1 MDVKRASRKARGV
14 SMAAPPLAEQQH
26 QQVATPS
33 VEPKAAGKAS
43 SWKHDLHR
51 SFARVRLD
59 LAPSLVHVW
68 EIMWDHLPS
77 SNRPFHVSD
86 GTIAREAGFD
96 RSAATNALNELIRLG
111 LIVCISRGYR
121 GNRTASVWR
130 FPQSLP
136 SVPKRPRRTPPK
148 RQPD

>member
-1 MDVKRASRKARGV
+1 MDVKSASRKKRGI
-14 SMAAPPLAEQQH
+14 SRPAPPPAEPQPGAAA
-26 QQVATPS
+26 ATTPTP
-33 VEPKAAGKAS
+33 EPTGKS
-43 SWKHDLHR
+43 RWKHDLHR
-51 SFARVRLD
+51 AFARIRLD

-68 EIMWDHLPS
+68 EIMWDHLPA
-77 SNRPFHVSD
+77 SNQPFHVSD

-148 RQPD
+148 RKPD